1 MTTHEMMNHITA
13 LKNVIRVSK
22 CRVEDYVFTTSEP
35 NVFYV
40 VNPEK
45 SLIKR
50 IAFNNGLNG
59 LWLPNMYHVVGAV
72 STYGDVVLDSDPNME
87 FPYPKHMIMPYES
100 YNRFI
105 FDGEY
110 VNICKLCTEA
120 INSLS
125 EKLSQ
130 TPILDTTD
138 MMNDTYYDY
147 VYNTL
152 FKMGTGRGDII
163 KTRTGVPITIYKG
176 LVPYTSKDRVEL
188 WIHPVSDVEFITN
201 YRVVKMKLTKNA
213 PTLDLFLRSLNFYND
228 HE

>member
-1 MTTHEMMNHITA
+1 MTTQEMMDHITA
-13 LKNVIRVSK
+13 LKNAIRVGK
-22 CRVEDYVFTTSEP
+22 CKVEDYIFTTSEP

-50 IAFNNGLNG
+50 ISFDNGLNG

-72 STYGDVVLDSDPNME
+72 STYEAVTSESAPYME
-87 FPYPKHMIMPYES
+87 FPYPKHMIMPHES

-110 VNICKLCTEA
+110 INVYRLCTDT
-120 INSLS
+120 IKSLGG
-125 EKLSQ
+125 KLVKA
-130 TPILDTTD
+130 PIIDTTD
-138 MMNDTYYDY
+138 MMNDPYYDY

-152 FKMGTGRGDII
+152 FTMGTGRGDII
-163 KTRTGVPITIYKG
+163 RTRTGFPITIYKG

-188 WIHPVSDVEFITN
+188 HIYPVSEYEFITN
-201 YRVVKMKLTKNA
+201 YRVVKTKLTKNT
-213 PTLDLFLRSLNFYND
+213 PTLDLFLRSLNIYSA